1 MKKLL
6 LLLSISLFV
15 ALSFGFSANGVEFKS
30 EENFI
35 STIPLLDDAYI
46 AGGNV
51 SIESDVNGDLF
62 VVGGNVTINGNVS
75 EDLVVA
81 GGVVNVFG
89 NVGDDLRVF
98 GGQITVLGS
107 IGDDLILGGGKV
119 EIGKNAV
126 INGSLISGAGF
137 ITLSGEVKEDMKGG
151 VGILYFSGKVLKNVT
166 LTVEEQLSVAE
177 TAYIGGDLSYSALS
191 EMEIPANVVK
201 GKTEFNQF
209 ERGNVLSELTF
220 AYFLYKFISYLSI
233 LLIALLF
240 VLVAPRM
247 LIKVGQTT
255 KEKLLK
261 SFGVG
266 ILTLL
271 GIVVLSIILM
281 ITIIGIPLALIS
293 LASLLIIF
301 YVSKV
306 VIAIFITSYFFNY
319 SKMTKHVKA
328 KVFGGVALGLLI
340 YYVVSIIP
348 FLGFIISLILC
359 AVAVGG
365 LVLTKFEY
373 LQFLKGK
380 KMV

>member
-35 STIPLLDDAYI
+35 STIPLLDDAYV

-62 VVGGNVTINGNVS
+62 VVGGNVTINGNIS

-81 GGVVNVFG
+81 GGIVNVFG
-89 NVGDDLRVF
+89 NVGDDLRIL
-98 GGQITVLGS
+98 GGQITVLGNV
-107 IGDDLILGGGKV
+107 GDDLILGGGKV

-151 VGILYFSGKVLKNVT
+151 VGILYLSGKVLKNVT

-209 ERGNVLSELTF
+209 KKGNVLSELTYAF
-220 AYFLYKFISYLSI
+220 FLYKLISYVSI

-240 VLVAPRM
+240 VLIAPRM
-247 LIKVGQTT
+247 LIKIGQVT